1 LEAVEAGLRRAH
13 PTATVVIA
21 FCGLVPVLGAAAATA
36 DTRLL
41 NPLVLPLVVGAAVSN
56 VMDVRFEGRLWV
68 SGSFLCCL
76 MAAAV
81 LGPSAGAAV
90 ALGSE
95 VAAWAWSRYRVA
107 PFVVNGFGA
116 VAPTWMAGLLIAAAA
131 PYVGVAGVD
140 FDLTL
145 AAIAC
150 LELAMNI
157 LIVSTLMGLHEG
169 CPLLRHAVA
178 YRRLG
183 PFLAA
188 HVVLLVAITEA
199 YRQVGIAA
207 AVFLIVVMLLFTFV
221 VRLFIDA
228 RERATE
234 INELAASRGRLV
246 AEAVNAEDRARRK
259 LARQLHDDALQ
270 ALLSARQ
277 DLEEAIEGNKTGL
290 TRADAA
296 VRATVIK
303 LRDAVFE
310 LHPAILDYAG
320 LEAALAAI
328 AGEEGRRNGFAAHVS
343 VGPGV
348 GGIHDDL
355 VFSLAREL
363 VTNAARHAMAA
374 NVWITV
380 ARDTNDLRLQVRDD
394 GQGFD
399 NRDRMEAVQAGHIGL
414 ASSAERVGAVGGRL
428 EINTRLGAGTSV
440 RVQLPIRSLE
450 VLGSEPA
457 TPTNLDA

>member
-1 LEAVEAGLRRAH
+1 
-13 PTATVVIA
+13 
-21 FCGLVPVLGAAAATA
+21 
-36 DTRLL
+36 
-41 NPLVLPLVVGAAVSN
+41 
-56 VMDVRFEGRLWV
+56 
-68 SGSFLCCL
+68 
-76 MAAAV
+76 
-81 LGPSAGAAV
+81 
-90 ALGSE
+90 
-95 VAAWAWSRYRVA
+95 
-107 PFVVNGFGA
+107 
-116 VAPTWMAGLLIAAAA
+116 MAGVLIAAAA
-131 PYVGVAGVD
+131 PYVGVAGPD

-145 AAIAC
+145 AGIAC
-150 LELAMNI
+150 LELALNI
-157 LIVSTLMGLHEG
+157 LIVSTLMGIHEG
-169 CPLLRHAVA
+169 YPPLRHAVA

-199 YRQVGIAA
+199 YRQVGISA

-234 INELAASRGRLV
+234 VNELATSRGRLV

-277 DLEEAIEGNKTGL
+277 DLEEAMDGNKAGL

-296 VRATVIK
+296 VEATVVK

-310 LHPAILDYAG
+310 LHPAILDHAG

-328 AGEEGRRNGFAAHVS
+328 AAEESRRNGFAAHVS
-343 VGPGV
+343 VDPGV
-348 GGIHDDL
+348 EGIQDHL

-363 VTNAARHAMAA
+363 ITNAARHAMAA

-380 ARDTNDLRLQVRDD
+380 ARDTRDLRLQVRDD

-399 NRDRMEAVQAGHIGL
+399 NLDRIEAVRAGHIGL

-428 EINTRLGAGTSV
+428 EIQTRLGAGTSV
-440 RVQLPIRSLE
+440 QVEVPIRSLE
-450 VLGSEPA
+450 ALGSEPA
-457 TPTNLDA
+457 TPTTPDA